1 MREFTHTCVVMHMPT
16 VKINIRQLMYE
27 KTVRDKRYESP
38 ITQEEI
44 AKAIGVTQG
53 TMSSWVRGTV
63 ERMDRDTIAKFCE
76 YFQCRIEDLLEL
88 EPDSTE
94 AS

>member
-1 MREFTHTCVVMHMPT
+1 MPS

-27 KTVRDKRYESP
+27 KTVRDKRYENP
-38 ITQEEI
+38 VTQEEI

-53 TMSSWVRGTV
+53 TMSAWVRGTV
-63 ERMDRDTIAKFCE
+63 ERMDRDTIAKLCA

-88 EPDSTE
+88 QLDSTE
-94 AS
+94 V

>member
-1 MREFTHTCVVMHMPT
+1 MVIAMPT
-16 VKINIRQLMYE
+16 VKINIRELIYE
-27 KTVRDKRYESP
+27 KTIRDKRHNNP

-44 AKAIGVTQG
+44 AKTIGIANG

-88 EPDSTE
+88 EPDNTE
-94 AS
+94 V

>member
-1 MREFTHTCVVMHMPT
+1 
-16 VKINIRQLMYE
+16 MYE
-27 KTVRDKRYESP
+27 KTVRDKRYDNP

-53 TMSSWVRGTV
+53 TMSAWVRGTV
-63 ERMDRDTIAKFCE
+63 ERMDRDTIANLCA
-76 YFQCRIEDLLEL
+76 YFQCRIEQLLEL
-88 EPDSTE
+88 KDDTTE